1 MDFLKIQGL
10 RKKNISKFNILIVL
24 VVKIRVMIYL
34 IINKKEVLALVLV
47 IEVILQAR
55 VYTVLVQLITI

>member
-10 RKKNISKFNILIVL
+10 RKKNIGKFNILIVL

-55 VYTVLVQLITI
+55 LYTVLVQLITI

>member
-34 IINKKEVLALVLV
+34 IINKKGVLALVLV

>member
-55 VYTVLVQLITI
+55 LYTVLVQLITI

>member
-10 RKKNISKFNILIVL
+10 RKKNIGKFNILIVL

>member
-10 RKKNISKFNILIVL
+10 RKKNIGKFNILIVL

-55 VYTVLVQLITI
+55 GYTVLVQLITI